1 VNKII
6 DGKVLVGHSID
17 QDLEHLNLYDQNSK
31 FAKRDISEYIGFQSL
46 VQGQPQKRKL
56 KDLAAEFLNA
66 KIQQKT
72 HSSVV
77 DARVCMCLY
86 RQNQEE
92 METWLKQDA
101 MMQSGLTPTFS
112 LQAEPFSP
120 LDK

>member
-1 VNKII
+1 M
-6 DGKVLVGHSID
+6 
-17 QDLEHLNLYDQNSK
+17 
-31 FAKRDISEYIGFQSL
+31 
-46 VQGQPQKRKL
+46 
-56 KDLAAEFLNA
+56 
-66 KIQQKT
+66 
-72 HSSVV
+72 V

-101 MMQSGLTPTFS
+101 MMQSELTPTFS